1 MQIGSVQA
9 KPTSLIIQPAKLAN
23 RGYYDP
29 ADTNKDGTVFAAEA
43 LAYSLTHPQLGV
55 HKATSSVSTHTAQ
68 ASTIHPPAAYTQH
81 ATMNRTSQ
89 FQHELLDLKA

>member
-1 MQIGSVQA
+1 MQVGSVQA
-9 KPTSLIIQPAKLAN
+9 ETTNLIVQPAKTAN

-29 ADTNKDGTVFAAEA
+29 ADTNKDGVVSAAEA

-55 HKATSSVSTHTAQ
+55 HKAASSAPTHTAQ
-68 ASTIHPPAAYTQH
+68 ASTVHPPAAYTQR

-89 FQHELLDLKA
+89 FQHGLLDLKA